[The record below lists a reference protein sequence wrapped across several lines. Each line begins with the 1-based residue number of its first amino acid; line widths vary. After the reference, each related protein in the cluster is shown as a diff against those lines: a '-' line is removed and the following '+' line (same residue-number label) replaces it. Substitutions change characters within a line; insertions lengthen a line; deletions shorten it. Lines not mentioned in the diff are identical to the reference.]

1 MEPSERA
8 VALLTGPTGGVLRAV
23 LAPTERLTHAVPA
36 VGCTLALTT
45 RRLLIIRD
53 GSSFRPKTGI
63 REWPIES
70 TLDITPGLLRHGSGS
85 IVIRHGRETTSVF
98 IATSEWDAALQLIG
112 ALRTRIRRGE
122 VDGRSEASDTA

>member
-45 RRLLIIRD
+45 RRLLVIRD

-63 REWPIES
+63 RDWPIDAA
-70 TLDITPGLLRHGSGS
+70 LDVTPGPLRHGSGN
-85 IVIRHGRETTSVF
+85 IVIRQGREATSVF
-98 IATSEWDAALQLIG
+98 VATGDWEAALQLIG
-112 ALRTRIRRGE
+112 ALRSRIRRGE
-122 VDGRSEASDTA
+122 VDGQGAPGTA